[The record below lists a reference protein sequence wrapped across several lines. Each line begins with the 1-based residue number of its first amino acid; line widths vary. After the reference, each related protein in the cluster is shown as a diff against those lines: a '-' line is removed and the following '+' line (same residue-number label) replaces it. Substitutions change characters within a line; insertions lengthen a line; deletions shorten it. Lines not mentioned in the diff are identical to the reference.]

1 MKPYFFTF
9 LIFLLSSK
17 ALAGELCKELIPD
30 EAALFQSYDLGKD
43 FACLYSTSDTDE
55 YATLSFYSKQK
66 NASRLIASNKSL
78 ITANDAR
85 DQMNVP
91 DINKSDNG
99 SVQLLWS
106 YPNGVDW
113 LKLSF
118 SNGELYL
125 VNAGKELRLP
135 VSLVE
140 GEVNSLVLV
149 NVAKGSS
156 TVPFSKINRD
166 QVFDKNALSLEPGSF
181 AAAVSQ
187 DKATLYIDASEGSR
201 TKGYLI
207 KGDRVRILE
216 YRFGFLKIAYESK
229 SGAVLHR
236 WIELSSVI

>member
-1 MKPYFFTF
+1 
-9 LIFLLSSK
+9 
-17 ALAGELCKELIPD
+17 
-30 EAALFQSYDLGKD
+30 
-43 FACLYSTSDTDE
+43 
-55 YATLSFYSKQK
+55 
-66 NASRLIASNKSL
+66 
-78 ITANDAR
+78 
-85 DQMNVP
+85 
-91 DINKSDNG
+91 
-99 SVQLLWS
+99 LWS

-135 VSLVE
+135 VYLVE

-187 DKATLYIDASEGSR
+187 DKATLYID
-201 TKGYLI
+201 
-207 KGDRVRILE
+207 
-216 YRFGFLKIAYESK
+216 
-229 SGAVLHR
+229 
-236 WIELSSVI
+236 